1 MIRYAPI
8 HSCCFFLWWG
18 NGFCGK
24 EREEMPGKVAV
35 L

>member
-1 MIRYAPI
+1 MMGCAPI
-8 HSCCFFLWWG
+8 HSCCFFLGWG

-24 EREEMPGKVAV
+24 EREEMLRKVAV